1 MKVRCHMK
9 STNTLLEA
17 YISAAVTHG
26 EATLEGDHKTANKQY
41 ATLTKFYRKLEKD
54 RPFAETF
61 LEKLFHHTDASV
73 RTWAAAHA
81 LGLNLRTEEAL
92 EILQAIAEDHSL
104 GVARL
109 DAEMTLKEWMKK
121 GRLKF

>member
-1 MKVRCHMK
+1 MKN
-9 STNTLLEA
+9 TNTLLEK

-26 EATLEGDHKTANKQY
+26 EATLEGDGKTANKQY

-54 RPFAETF
+54 QSFAEVF
-61 LEKLFHHTDASV
+61 LEELFHHTNASV

-81 LGLNLRTEEAL
+81 LGLNLRTDKAL
-92 EILQAIAEDHSL
+92 EILQAVSEDRNI
-104 GVARL
+104 GVVRL
-109 DAEMTLKEWMKK
+109 DAEMILREWMKK